1 MPRAPLDP
9 HPVTIIHAWSEP
21 TVAAPGCLHMYMYFT
36 REAEKAD
43 TETALDK
50 KSGAPPDV
58 TSYRGERGPGFATL
72 YERVLGGVCVS
83 HGQVP
88 LP

>member
-1 MPRAPLDP
+1 MHGLSPPSPPRDA
-9 HPVTIIHAWSEP
+9 
-21 TVAAPGCLHMYMYFT
+21 YMYFTCT
-36 REAEKAD
+36 REAEKA
-43 TETALDK
+43 TPTALDK